1 MRRTILGPLPVSG
14 ADEVGHLSLHQLL
27 RHRPDRLADHITVLL
42 TQHPADDLLDRHP
55 LGTGHRWRLLSS
67 TPWNEP
73 TIMSA
78 TVAGTTSATPFR
90 PNPTYTTLRDVTCA
104 RRWTAS
110 AVRRRGRSTS
120 ACAMTTGPGA
130 RAGKTRASARS
141 CARCWSSRRA

>member
-73 TIMSA
+73 MILSA
-78 TVAGTTSATPFR
+78 TVAGTTTATPFR
-90 PNPTYTTLRDVTCA
+90 PNPTYTTLRDVTVA
-104 RRWTAS
+104 GHATAS
-110 AVRRRGRSTS
+110 QAVDLAGPAVRRESVARGRIVL
-120 ACAMTTGPGA
+120 A
-130 RAGKTRASARS
+130 RAERLARRQVQLMD
-141 CARCWSSRRA
+141 AA